1 MIKQIG
7 VPQYGGLILLI
18 SHMSPLSTITVIILT
33 IDWVGGGDGE
43 GDRRYKAMPSYIL
56 APGGWER
63 VLKTKIT
70 YEVVENAFHSTLP
83 EASETVR

>member
-33 IDWVGGGDGE
+33 IDWVGDGDGE
-43 GDRRYKAMPSYIL
+43 GDRRYKAMPSYTSPRRMGTR
-56 APGGWER
+56 A
-63 VLKTKIT
+63 KTKIT

>member
-1 MIKQIG
+1 MGGTGREIDDIKLCL
-7 VPQYGGLILLI
+7 P
-18 SHMSPLSTITVIILT
+18 
-33 IDWVGGGDGE
+33 
-43 GDRRYKAMPSYIL
+43 IL
-56 APGGWER
+56 APSGWER

>member
-1 MIKQIG
+1 MKQIG

-43 GDRRYKAMPSYIL
+43 GDRRYKAMPSYTS
-56 APGGWER
+56 PRR
-63 VLKTKIT
+63 VRTRAKN
-70 YEVVENAFHSTLP
+70 ENYLRSCGKCLP
-83 EASETVR
+83 FYTARSI